1 MQVLGKRTFMVFY
14 AHRKILGKTYKMWT
28 AALFLNPKKNWIFNF
43 KIEISIFS
51 LRTQNWDSDISKL
64 RFRYFKIEISIL
76 APISK
81 KLRFRDFE
89 REISILRSK
98 LIFRALSIKSIVIRN
113 FWEPMVRVYSTYIYI
128 MDFLCIDLNILN
140 LIIPYASIWMEL
152 RTNDFPSSIAGKG
165 HDTAVCC
172 RWMEHFLRSI
182 EACPSE
188 FNL

>member
-1 MQVLGKRTFMVFY
+1 MWNKSFDTVEHQYCNAAQKSTVKLASFSQDNKNSCTYIFSPLPMQVLGKRTTFMVFY

-113 FWEPMVRVYSTYIYI
+113 FWEPMVRAARVCR
-128 MDFLCIDLNILN
+128 MFG
-140 LIIPYASIWMEL
+140 WWGQEL
-152 RTNDFPSSIAGKG
+152 KFKI
-165 HDTAVCC
+165 
-172 RWMEHFLRSI
+172 F
-182 EACPSE
+182 
-188 FNL
+188 